1 MRKIFITAIAVQWAL
16 WMPVAG
22 SASVAGKAFN
32 GVEFGQSPEV
42 VIERIQGGCESLETV
57 RIDPPVI
64 PVARQDESHV
74 LCRNYEADGVGKI
87 EEIAFTFGDQSLSLI
102 EARGGAVA
110 SLSALSESDPQEF
123 RDYEVYFDDLLVTK
137 PDEGA
142 AWLLTQESVFPHMFL
157 WRNPLLSANASAA
170 HTFDPSAR
178 IPSVLKFGESI
189 ETLAP
194 VLDESCEMTRQD
206 EIEQIWLPNHPGR
219 QTQIN
224 CYGYDYAGFTRKI
237 EAVFGD
243 GILQLAWILAGSGEE
258 DRLRQALIA
267 AYGPAISDNGTYE
280 VFADGRVALRK
291 DKPEIL
297 ILSEELVPL
306 YLEEFGSEP

>member
-1 MRKIFITAIAVQWAL
+1 
-16 WMPVAG
+16 
-22 SASVAGKAFN
+22 
-32 GVEFGQSPEV
+32 
-42 VIERIQGGCESLETV
+42 
-57 RIDPPVI
+57 
-64 PVARQDESHV
+64 
-74 LCRNYEADGVGKI
+74 
-87 EEIAFTFGDQSLSLI
+87 
-102 EARGGAVA
+102 
-110 SLSALSESDPQEF
+110 
-123 RDYEVYFDDLLVTK
+123 
-137 PDEGA
+137 
-142 AWLLTQESVFPHMFL
+142 MFL

-170 HTFDPSAR
+170 RVFDPSAR
-178 IPSVLKFGESI
+178 IPSVLIFGESI
-189 ETLAP
+189 ETLAF
-194 VLDESCEMTRQD
+194 LFEERCGMTTQD
-206 EIEQIWLPNHPGR
+206 EIEQIWLPTNPAR

-306 YLEEFGSEP
+306 YLEEFRNKP